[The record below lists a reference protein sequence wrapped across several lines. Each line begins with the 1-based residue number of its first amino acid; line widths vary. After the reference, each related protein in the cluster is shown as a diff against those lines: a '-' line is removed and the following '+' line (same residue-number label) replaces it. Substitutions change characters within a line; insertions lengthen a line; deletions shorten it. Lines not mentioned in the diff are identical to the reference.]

1 MKKSKRHY
9 ALTDETIEYQG
20 HILHRIKCIEEFVRN
35 YYYTI
40 KVGQLGGF
48 VESYDNLQDNSWVDD
63 EAKVFGNAI
72 VKGDSIIRGHACVYG
87 NAKITDAKI
96 SEWATVCGNAQIIE
110 GYVHGHACI
119 YGNTQIGGEVYGCTQ
134 VYGSADIGIN
144 TKIYGSCHICGNVR
158 IGEYTEIFGMA
169 KIDFPTSDAILPFR
183 IKGDLYLKNTKE
195 FLNYYKAERKNY
207 LKEYEELKSYL
218 NR

>member
-48 VESYDNLQDNSWVDD
+48 VESYDNLHDNSWVDD

-110 GYVHGHACI
+110 GYVHGHACV
-119 YGNTQIGGEVYGCTQ
+119 YGNTQIGGEVYGCAQ

-169 KIDFPTSDAILPFR
+169 KIDFPTSDVILPFR
-183 IKGDLYLKNTKE
+183 IKGDFYLKNAKD
-195 FLNYYKAERKNY
+195 FLNYYKAECKNY
-207 LKEYEELKSYL
+207 LKECEKLKLYF

>member
-9 ALTDETIEYQG
+9 VLTDETIEFQG

-63 EAKVFGNAI
+63 EAKVFGNSI

-110 GYVHGHACI
+110 GYVHGHACV
-119 YGNTQIGGEVYGCTQ
+119 YGNTQIGGEVYGCVQ

-169 KIDFPTSDAILPFR
+169 KIDFPTSDVILPFR

-195 FLNYYKAERKNY
+195 FLNYYKTERKNY